1 MPDGVVFLPSY
12 HEAIKDFPDEDRL
25 RMYDAIIRYGLCG
38 EIMDLPPVLRSMFAL
53 IKPTIDASQNRHR
66 AAKANGSKPP
76 REGSNPRGRPGKNQ
90 TENQSKNQET
100 DIEIDIDTEKE
111 IDTDTEKE
119 RDTDT
124 EKERDTGNEVSL
136 SSRERQNRTAPQS
149 FADYCAANGW
159 KIGRNKMMD
168 GNAAGRTWEKRDRPK
183 DVTIPDRYRYEEGEC
198 L

>member
-12 HEAIKDFPDEDRL
+12 HEAIKDFPDVDRL

-76 REGSNPRGRPGKNQ
+76 REGSNPRGRPGKNR
-90 TENQSKNQET
+90 TENQLKNQET
-100 DIEIDIDTEKE
+100 DIEIDI
-111 IDTDTEKE
+111 DTEKE

-136 SSRERQNRTAPQS
+136 YCRERQNRTAPQS

-159 KIGRNKMMD
+159 KI
-168 GNAAGRTWEKRDRPK
+168 AGTR
-183 DVTIPDRYRYEEGEC
+183 
-198 L
+198 